1 MNFRNHINVTSY
13 WRTID
18 VHVSCSIDDNVTT
31 RAVTL
36 IKSAKTT
43 VSQLYETEALIL
55 NSHPR
60 TEPIVFAAG
69 TANNRRSA
77 IVVDSVGGRK
87 QAHCSGGGGRGDC
100 DLSALLEQLL
110 ITMSTWED
118 AWPLLSLPNKSA

>member
-1 MNFRNHINVTSY
+1 MNSSNHINVTRH

-18 VHVSCSIDDNVTT
+18 NNVTT

-77 IVVDSVGGRK
+77 IVVDSLGGRK
-87 QAHCSGGGGRGDC
+87 QAHCSGRGRRGGDC